1 MIDEITRLMRLLE
14 FSDSAFPVGTFSFS
28 NGLETAAFEGIVYD
42 AQTLEQY
49 TRTALRQTIYSDAIA
64 ALIAFRAAAGGNYK
78 TILEAD
84 RQIILCKMNAEA
96 RLMLIRMGKK
106 MAEICTQITDS
117 PWMSRWLEDIRAERT
132 PGTYPVAQAIYFQQ
146 NGSTEKD
153 LFVAIEYGAINMIL
167 NAALRCV
174 KVSHYET
181 QAILYRLCTEA
192 AENYK
197 IVRELN
203 FEDMQAFAPEMDVI
217 ALIEAI
223 TPYFLKLGL
232 QVLIITNDI
241 VTTED
246 AKHVRKMLK
255 GYLAE
260 ERIIGVETGACPHT
274 AVRED
279 PSMNI
284 AAVEEME
291 TKFPDSDVVL
301 IESGGD
307 NLTLTFSPAL
317 VDFFIYVIDVA
328 AGDKIPRKDGPGIS
342 YSDILVI
349 NKTDLAPYVHADL
362 EVMRR
367 DSELM
372 RPGKPFVFTNCMT
385 GEGIK
390 ELVTLIRD
398 MALFDRVSEKE
409 VEEMKV

>member
-1 MIDEITRLMRLLE
+1 MIEEITRLMRLLE

-132 PGTYPVAQAIYFQQ
+132 PGAYPVAQAIYFQQ

-217 ALIEAI
+217 ASLHE
-223 TPYFLKLGL
+223 
-232 QVLIITNDI
+232 
-241 VTTED
+241 
-246 AKHVRKMLK
+246 K
-255 GYLAE
+255 GKI
-260 ERIIGVETGACPHT
+260 RMF
-274 AVRED
+274 
-279 PSMNI
+279 MN
-284 AAVEEME
+284 
-291 TKFPDSDVVL
+291 
-301 IESGGD
+301 
-307 NLTLTFSPAL
+307 
-317 VDFFIYVIDVA
+317 
-328 AGDKIPRKDGPGIS
+328 
-342 YSDILVI
+342 
-349 NKTDLAPYVHADL
+349 
-362 EVMRR
+362 
-367 DSELM
+367 
-372 RPGKPFVFTNCMT
+372 
-385 GEGIK
+385 
-390 ELVTLIRD
+390 
-398 MALFDRVSEKE
+398 
-409 VEEMKV
+409 

>member
-132 PGTYPVAQAIYFQQ
+132 PGT
-146 NGSTEKD
+146 
-153 LFVAIEYGAINMIL
+153 NMIL

-217 ALIEAI
+217 ASLHE
-223 TPYFLKLGL
+223 KG
-232 QVLIITNDI
+232 
-241 VTTED
+241 
-246 AKHVRKMLK
+246 KM
-255 GYLAE
+255 
-260 ERIIGVETGACPHT
+260 RMF
-274 AVRED
+274 
-279 PSMNI
+279 MN
-284 AAVEEME
+284 
-291 TKFPDSDVVL
+291 
-301 IESGGD
+301 
-307 NLTLTFSPAL
+307 
-317 VDFFIYVIDVA
+317 
-328 AGDKIPRKDGPGIS
+328 
-342 YSDILVI
+342 
-349 NKTDLAPYVHADL
+349 
-362 EVMRR
+362 
-367 DSELM
+367 
-372 RPGKPFVFTNCMT
+372 
-385 GEGIK
+385 
-390 ELVTLIRD
+390 
-398 MALFDRVSEKE
+398 
-409 VEEMKV
+409 

>member
-49 TRTALRQTIYSDAIA
+49 TRT
-64 ALIAFRAAAGGNYK
+64 
-78 TILEAD
+78 AD

-217 ALIEAI
+217 ASLHE
-223 TPYFLKLGL
+223 KG
-232 QVLIITNDI
+232 
-241 VTTED
+241 
-246 AKHVRKMLK
+246 KM
-255 GYLAE
+255 
-260 ERIIGVETGACPHT
+260 RMF
-274 AVRED
+274 
-279 PSMNI
+279 MN
-284 AAVEEME
+284 
-291 TKFPDSDVVL
+291 
-301 IESGGD
+301 
-307 NLTLTFSPAL
+307 
-317 VDFFIYVIDVA
+317 
-328 AGDKIPRKDGPGIS
+328 
-342 YSDILVI
+342 
-349 NKTDLAPYVHADL
+349 
-362 EVMRR
+362 
-367 DSELM
+367 
-372 RPGKPFVFTNCMT
+372 
-385 GEGIK
+385 
-390 ELVTLIRD
+390 
-398 MALFDRVSEKE
+398 
-409 VEEMKV
+409 

>member
-1 MIDEITRLMRLLE
+1 MMIDEITRLMRLLE

-203 FEDMQAFAPEMDVI
+203 FEDMQAFAPPPHSGAGTGTPAFPPGPLR
-217 ALIEAI
+217 ALPAAYRQAVGNAGKNPPSEAGR
-223 TPYFLKLGL
+223 PPRSAAQCAFRPNARRQGPAAFPPPHRLSARAG
-232 QVLIITNDI
+232 
-241 VTTED
+241 
-246 AKHVRKMLK
+246 MLHTK
-255 GYLAE
+255 TARPAAG
-260 ERIIGVETGACPHT
+260 TGARAPAIPASRLRCPC
-274 AVRED
+274 
-279 PSMNI
+279 
-284 AAVEEME
+284 
-291 TKFPDSDVVL
+291 
-301 IESGGD
+301 
-307 NLTLTFSPAL
+307 PARQ
-317 VDFFIYVIDVA
+317 
-328 AGDKIPRKDGPGIS
+328 GR
-342 YSDILVI
+342 
-349 NKTDLAPYVHADL
+349 
-362 EVMRR
+362 
-367 DSELM
+367 
-372 RPGKPFVFTNCMT
+372 
-385 GEGIK
+385 
-390 ELVTLIRD
+390 
-398 MALFDRVSEKE
+398 
-409 VEEMKV
+409 